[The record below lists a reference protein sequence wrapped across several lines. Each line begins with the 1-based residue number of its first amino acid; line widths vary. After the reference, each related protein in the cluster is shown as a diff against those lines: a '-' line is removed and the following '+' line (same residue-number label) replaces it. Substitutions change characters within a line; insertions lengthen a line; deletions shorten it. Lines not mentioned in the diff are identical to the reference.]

1 MYPYFFEKVIDMD
14 KENILK
20 VAQEAAL
27 LAGNYLKKNY
37 GKIKRPEVEFKGEI
51 DLVTKCDKESQEIIC
66 SILEKKFPNHSILA
80 EEDLSIE
87 KEKELLWLIDPLDGT
102 TNFAHSLPVFSVSI
116 AFFQEGKPV
125 VGIVY
130 APILEE
136 MFHAVT
142 NGGAF
147 LNREIITVSREK
159 DLGNSVLATGFP
171 YDCRESKQN
180 NLENF
185 SRFLVKARAIRRW
198 GVASIDLAYIA
209 AGRFEAFWEPKLKPW
224 DTAAGMLLVQEAGGK
239 VTDYSENPYNPF
251 MQEILATNS
260 YIHEQMLKVIQP
272 HGMRDL

>member
-1 MYPYFFEKVIDMD
+1 MD

-37 GKIKRPEVEFKGEI
+37 GKIKRSEVEFKGEI

-116 AFFQEGKPV
+116 AFFQAGKPV

-136 MFHAVT
+136 MFHAVA
-142 NGGAF
+142 NSGAF
-147 LNREIITVSREK
+147 LNREIITVSREI

-180 NLENF
+180 NLGNF

-198 GVASIDLAYIA
+198 GVASIDLAYTA
-209 AGRFEAFWEPKLKPW
+209 AGRFEAFWEPRLKPW

-239 VTDYSENPYNPF
+239 VTDYSGNPYNPF

-260 YIHEQMLKVIQP
+260 YIHEQMLNVIQP
-272 HGMRDL
+272 HGMGDL